1 MQTSMRYLLKAVCF
15 ALVGKTNKISFN
27 MTIKQLTFS
36 CLRLSHTIG
45 NGHISMAS
53 ALASSIDLKS
63 LVLGTGVHGQIIK
76 LGCRN
81 DTFIQNSLIRMYMK
95 CGFLGD
101 GLKVFDE
108 MLQRNLVS
116 WTLIISGA
124 AQNGASEAGI
134 QTFLQMRRNGFIPN
148 EFALGSIIKICCTE
162 TGSSSQFSL
171 ESFCLCLHSFSLK
184 TAIDKNPFVGSSIM
198 HMYAMFGTV
207 EATKKVFDGLKN
219 CNDTACWNVM
229 IGAYAQNGAGFE
241 ALKTLSMM
249 HFQGVYLDEF
259 TFMNSLN
266 GCSVLGDLEYGKQ
279 IHGLVI
285 TSGMDK
291 SRSGMNSLM
300 DMYFKSG
307 GMNFGLRLFDKMIEK
322 DIVSWNTVFGIFL
335 QEEVNVRKF
344 GYLFQNFMFS
354 GVKPTCITFSIL
366 FKVSGKLS
374 DLCLGLQMYCLAFKF
389 GYADQSY
396 IASPIIYM
404 FSRCGDTRMARLVF
418 DSLSFKDFGILNEMI
433 LGYNLIQ
440 DVEAVRLFSKAWQSG
455 VEANDLTFSSVA
467 EAGFNTGYPQL
478 GKQIHGIIIKAGF
491 SSNMN
496 VCCSLIRGY
505 IRVKLVQNSFKFFT
519 GYEQLDLMCCST
531 MISAL
536 ANEGFNNEAIKFL
549 NYTNRRGE
557 KPDDFILSGIFTNC
571 ASLAFYHLTKCVHSL
586 SIKLGFETF
595 VSVASAAIDA
605 YSKCGDLQSAVF
617 IFSQS
622 SDYSADVIL
631 FNSMIMAYARHGQ
644 VVEAMRIFDKMK
656 VNNLQPNQS
665 TFVSVLS
672 ACSHFGLVDL
682 GRSVFKSIR
691 SDFGCIPSRDNYGC
705 LVDLLSRYGQ
715 LEDAKFVITAM
726 PFPPWPAILRSFLN
740 GCRVHGNKVLGR
752 WVAEELTK
760 LIPEDNAAYILMSRM
775 HSEDGHW
782 EDAVIARKKTMAGEV
797 TEKPLGCSW
806 IEL

>member
-1 MQTSMRYLLKAVCF
+1 MQTSMRCLLKAVCF
-15 ALVGKTNKISFN
+15 ALVGKTSKISFN
-27 MTIKQLTFS
+27 MTVKQLTFS
-36 CLRLSHTIG
+36 SLCLSHTIG
-45 NGHISMAS
+45 NGQITVGS
-53 ALASSIDLKS
+53 ALTSSTDLKS

-95 CGFLGD
+95 CGCFSD
-101 GLKVFDE
+101 GLRAFDE
-108 MLQRNLVS
+108 MPEKNLVS
-116 WTLIISGA
+116 WTLLISGA
-124 AQNGASEAGI
+124 AQNGASDVGI
-134 QTFLQMRRNGFIPN
+134 QTFLQMRRNGFLPN
-148 EFALGSIIKICCTE
+148 EFALCSIIKICCTE

-171 ESFCLCLHSFSLK
+171 EPFCLSIHSFSLK

-207 EATKKVFDGLKN
+207 DATKKVFENLKN
-219 CNDTACWNVM
+219 CNDITCWNVM

-249 HFQGVYLDEF
+249 HFQGVQLDEF

-266 GCSVLGDLEYGKQ
+266 GCSVLCDLEYGKQ

-285 TSGMDK
+285 TSGMYK
-291 SRSGMNSLM
+291 SGSVMNSLV

-307 GMNFGLRLFDKMIEK
+307 GVNLGIRLFDRMIEK
-322 DIVSWNTVFGIFL
+322 DVVSWNTVFGIFL
-335 QEEVNVRKF
+335 QEEVNVRNF
-344 GYLFQNFMFS
+344 AYLFQNFMFS
-354 GVKPTCITFSIL
+354 GVKPNCITFSIL
-366 FKVSGKLS
+366 FRVCGKLY
-374 DLCLGLQMYCLAFKF
+374 DLCLGLQICSLAFKF

-396 IASPIIYM
+396 IATPIIYM
-404 FSRCGDTRMARLVF
+404 FSRCGEIGMARLVF

-433 LGYNLIQ
+433 LGYNLTR
-440 DVEAVRLFSKAWQSG
+440 DVEAVRLFSKAWESG
-455 VEANDLTFSSVA
+455 VEVNDLTFSSAA
-467 EAGFNTGYPQL
+467 EACFNTGYPQL
-478 GKQIHGIIIKAGF
+478 GKQIHGIILKSGF
-491 SSNMN
+491 ISNKN
-496 VCCSLIRGY
+496 VICSLIRGY
-505 IRVKLVQNSFKFFT
+505 IGVRLVQDSFEFFS
-519 GYEQLDLMCCST
+519 GLKQLDLMCCSS

-536 ANEGFNNEAIKFL
+536 ANEGFNTEAIQFL

-557 KPDDFILSGIFTNC
+557 KPDDFILSGIFTNS
-571 ASLAFYHLTKCVHSL
+571 ASLACYHLTKCVHSL
-586 SIKLGFETF
+586 SIKLGLKSF
-595 VSVASAAIDA
+595 VSVASATIDA
-605 YSKCGDLQSAVF
+605 YSKCGDLESAVST
-617 IFSQS
+617 FSQL
-622 SDYSADVIL
+622 SDSADVIL

-644 VVEAMRIFDKMK
+644 VVEAMRVFDKMK

-672 ACSHFGLVDL
+672 ACSHMGLVDI
-682 GRSVFKSIR
+682 GRSVFESIR
-691 SDFGCIPSRDNYGC
+691 SDFRSTPSRDNYGC

-715 LEDAKFVITAM
+715 LEDAKRVIAAM

-740 GCRVHGNKVLGR
+740 GCRVHGNKVLGQ

-782 EDAVIARKKTMAGEV
+782 DDAVSARKKTMVGEV
-797 TEKPLGCSW
+797 IEKPLGCSW